1 MIVMSI
7 AGVDPSG
14 GAGILADIKTFQAL
28 GVYGTGIVTALTAQN
43 PQMMYSLKAI
53 ETDYVEEQI
62 DAVLDSYNVEYI
74 KTGMLYSKDIIKT
87 VSKKIREY
95 NLKAVVDPVMV
106 ATSGGELAKDD
117 LSQNLL
123 KYLLPKAILTTP
135 NVSEA
140 EKLTGIKI
148 ADEEKAEIACE
159 KLGKICNNIITGGH
173 LNGTNITGIDG
184 KISTFKQELLKTDNV
199 HGSGCNFSA
208 AIVSYLSQKN
218 DLKTS
223 ILKASEYTYESIKNG
238 KYGTLIATS
247 DSLFLSL
254 GISTSKTSLI
264 LPGFLSIITILSAR

>member
-14 GAGILADIKTFQAL
+14 GAGIFADIKTFQAL

-43 PQMMYSLKAI
+43 PQKMYSLKAI
-53 ETDYVEEQI
+53 ETSYVEEQI
-62 DAVLDSYNVEYI
+62 DAILDTYNVEYI
-74 KTGMLYSKDIIKT
+74 KTGMLYSTDIIKS

-106 ATSGGELAKDD
+106 ATSGGELAKND

-123 KYLLPKAILTTP
+123 KYILPKAILTTP

-140 EKLTGIKI
+140 AKLTNIKI
-148 ADEEKAEIACE
+148 TNEEEAKKACE
-159 KLGKICNNIITGGH
+159 KLGKTCNNIITGGH
-173 LNGTNITGIDG
+173 LNGINTINIDG
-184 KISTFKQELLKTDNV
+184 STSIFKQKLLKTDNL

-223 ILKASEYTYESIKNG
+223 ILKASDYTYESIKNG
-238 KYGTLIATS
+238 KYGTLIAK
-247 DSLFLSL
+247 L
-254 GISTSKTSLI
+254 
-264 LPGFLSIITILSAR
+264 

>member
-14 GAGILADIKTFQAL
+14 GAGIFADIKTFQAL

-43 PQMMYSLKAI
+43 PQKMYSLKAI
-53 ETDYVEEQI
+53 ETSYVEEHI
-62 DAVLDSYNVEYI
+62 DAILDTYNVEYI
-74 KTGMLYSKDIIKT
+74 KTGMLYSTDIIKS

-106 ATSGGELAKDD
+106 ATSGGELAKND

-140 EKLTGIKI
+140 EKLTNIKI
-148 ADEEKAEIACE
+148 TNEEEAKKACE
-159 KLGKICNNIITGGH
+159 KLGKTCNNIITGGH
-173 LNGTNITGIDG
+173 LNGINTINIDG
-184 KISTFKQELLKTDNV
+184 STSIFKQKLLKTDNL

-223 ILKASEYTYESIKNG
+223 ILKASDYTYESIKNG
-238 KYGTLIATS
+238 KYGTLIAK
-247 DSLFLSL
+247 L
-254 GISTSKTSLI
+254 
-264 LPGFLSIITILSAR
+264 

>member
-14 GAGILADIKTFQAL
+14 GAGIFADIKTFQAL

-43 PQMMYSLKAI
+43 PQKMYSLKAI
-53 ETDYVEEQI
+53 ETSYVEEQI
-62 DAVLDSYNVEYI
+62 DAVLDTYNVEYI
-74 KTGMLYSKDIIKT
+74 KTGMLYSTNIIKS

-106 ATSGGELAKDD
+106 ATSGGELAKND

-140 EKLTGIKI
+140 EKLTNIKI
-148 ADEEKAEIACE
+148 TNEEEAKKACE
-159 KLGKICNNIITGGH
+159 KLGKTCNNIITGGH
-173 LNGTNITGIDG
+173 LNGINTINIDG
-184 KISTFKQELLKTDNV
+184 STSIFKQKLLKTDNL
-199 HGSGCNFSA
+199 HGSGWNFSA

-223 ILKASEYTYESIKNG
+223 ILKASDYTYESIKNG
-238 KYGTLIATS
+238 KYGTLIAK
-247 DSLFLSL
+247 L
-254 GISTSKTSLI
+254 
-264 LPGFLSIITILSAR
+264 

>member
-14 GAGILADIKTFQAL
+14 GAGIFADIKTFQAL

-43 PQMMYSLKAI
+43 PQKMYSLKAI
-53 ETDYVEEQI
+53 ETSYVEEQI
-62 DAVLDSYNVEYI
+62 DAILDTYNVEYI
-74 KTGMLYSKDIIKT
+74 KTGMLYSTDIIKS

-106 ATSGGELAKDD
+106 ATSGGELAKND

-140 EKLTGIKI
+140 EKLTNIKI
-148 ADEEKAEIACE
+148 TNEEEAKKACE
-159 KLGKICNNIITGGH
+159 KLGKTCNNIITGGH
-173 LNGTNITGIDG
+173 LNGINTINIDG
-184 KISTFKQELLKTDNV
+184 STSIFKQKLLKTDNL
-199 HGSGCNFSA
+199 HGSGCNFSS

-223 ILKASEYTYESIKNG
+223 ILKASDYTYESIKNG
-238 KYGTLIATS
+238 KYGTLIAK
-247 DSLFLSL
+247 L
-254 GISTSKTSLI
+254 
-264 LPGFLSIITILSAR
+264 

>member
-14 GAGILADIKTFQAL
+14 GAGVFADIKTFQAL

-43 PQMMYSLKAI
+43 PQKMFSLKAI
-53 ETDYVEEQI
+53 ETSYVEEQI
-62 DAVLDSYNVEYI
+62 NAVLDSYNVEYI
-74 KTGMLYSKDIIKT
+74 KTGMLYSKDIIKC
-87 VSKKIREY
+87 VSKKIKEY

-106 ATSGGELAKDD
+106 ATSGGELAKND

-148 ADEEKAEIACE
+148 TNEDEAKIACE
-159 KLGKICNNIITGGH
+159 KLSKTCNNIITGGH
-173 LNGTNITGIDG
+173 LNGTNIISING
-184 KISTFKQELLKTDNV
+184 KITTLKQELIKTNNL

-223 ILKASEYTYESIKNG
+223 ILKASNYTYESIKNG
-238 KYGTLIATS
+238 KYGTLIAK
-247 DSLFLSL
+247 L
-254 GISTSKTSLI
+254 
-264 LPGFLSIITILSAR
+264 

>member
-7 AGVDPSG
+7 AGVDPSA
-14 GAGILADIKTFQAL
+14 GAGVFTDIKTFQAL

-43 PQMMYSLKAI
+43 PQKMFSLKAI
-53 ETDYVEEQI
+53 ETSYVEEQI

-74 KTGMLYSKDIIKT
+74 KTGMLYSKDIIKC
-87 VSKKIREY
+87 VSKKIKEY

-106 ATSGGELAKDD
+106 ATSGGELAKND

-140 EKLTGIKI
+140 EKLTNIKI
-148 ADEEKAEIACE
+148 TNENEAKIACE
-159 KLGKICNNIITGGH
+159 KLSKTCNNIITGGH
-173 LNGTNITGIDG
+173 LNGTNIISIDG
-184 KISTFKQELLKTDNV
+184 KITTLKQELIKTNNL

-223 ILKASEYTYESIKNG
+223 ILKASNYTYESIKNG
-238 KYGTLIATS
+238 KYGTLIAK
-247 DSLFLSL
+247 L
-254 GISTSKTSLI
+254 
-264 LPGFLSIITILSAR
+264 